1 MKGFTI
7 YSNCPIC
14 GQEREGFIE
23 IEGAYNYDLVI
34 CENCEEAYV
43 IEVSF
48 TTKVFTLKEHGEMEA
63 TNGQTKGPEGR

>member
-23 IEGAYNYDLVI
+23 IEVPITMTSLFAKT
-34 CENCEEAYV
+34 A
-43 IEVSF
+43 
-48 TTKVFTLKEHGEMEA
+48 KKRM
-63 TNGQTKGPEGR
+63 

>member
-34 CENCEEAYV
+34 CENCEAAYV

-48 TTKVFTLKEHGEMEA
+48 KTKVFALKEHGEMEA
-63 TNGQTKGPEGR
+63 TNGKTN